1 MSTEIQ
7 ELKNEIID
15 LKQKILTMKE
25 DIGII
30 KRVILS
36 YSDEDEILSEEEI
49 KEVRRVKSLVEQ
61 GKYDEFI
68 SVDEL

>member
-1 MSTEIQ
+1 MRS
-7 ELKNEIID
+7 
-15 LKQKILTMKE
+15 MKE

-36 YSDEDEILSEEEI
+36 YSEEDEILSEEEI
-49 KEVRRVKSLVEQ
+49 KEVRRVKSLVKQ